1 MPKVTIKH
9 INIGLVFL
17 TAFVIPIYQ
26 PLVRYLIGLLAL
38 STFFNLKKESG
49 SFLGVIP
56 LLSYFIW
63 LLIGLLWTENMTS
76 GWKEIEYSLSF
87 LLFPLIFWFANVN
100 LKEMISR
107 ILSFFTFGYI
117 ISMIICMLLAISS
130 YLANG
135 DLKAFYYA
143 DLSYFHHPSYMAL
156 YGNTSLIYLYFSLI
170 NANQIKTFYFKSG
183 LSKFA
188 LISVISIFVLL
199 LMSKAGILTMLL
211 INIIGIL
218 VVFKSRNK
226 LKQAFSIIIGLLLI
240 ISGAYITIKPL
251 QNRVNEA
258 WTSLTTEKPTESS
271 TGARML
277 VWESSWEIIKTHPL
291 SGVGTG
297 DLSDELDNIYS
308 EKKYEKLL
316 KKSLNAHNQF
326 LESWAK
332 NGLLGIISLL
342 LLFLYAF
349 RNQRNQIYL
358 YFTILVFVN
367 LLMESMMQIQ
377 SGIVFI
383 AFMNS
388 LFAISIIRK
397 TAC

>member
-1 MPKVTIKH
+1 MPKVTTKH

-17 TAFVIPIYQ
+17 TAFAIPIYQ

-63 LLIGLLWTENMTS
+63 LLIGLLWTENMAS

-87 LLFPLIFWFANVN
+87 LLFPLIFWFTNIN
-100 LKEMISR
+100 LKEIISR

-117 ISMIICMLLAISS
+117 VSMIICILLAISG
-130 YLANG
+130 YLTTG

-188 LISVISIFVLL
+188 LIAVISIFVLL

-240 ISGAYITIKPL
+240 IVGAYITIKPL

-297 DLSDELDNIYS
+297 DLSDELDSIYS

-377 SGIVFI
+377 SGIIFI